1 MPASPIEG
9 AGSYQRAMELAAAG
23 RDEDA
28 YELLAFGTDPL
39 PPEAH
44 AFKARLRKKM
54 EQELKRRFP
63 THDVVLRR
71 SPATDL
77 RSLPLR
83 SRDVF
88 LLHLFREELPLRD
101 ALALSPLDELD
112 NLRGI
117 AKLIDLGLV
126 SAE

>member
-1 MPASPIEG
+1 
-9 AGSYQRAMELAAAG
+9 MELAAAG
-23 RDEDA
+23 RVEDA
-28 YELLAFGTDPL
+28 YELLAVADGPSM

-44 AFKARLRKKM
+44 AFKERLRKKM
-54 EQELKRRFP
+54 QQELTRRFP

-71 SPATDL
+71 SPASDL
-77 RSLPLR
+77 RSLPLC
-83 SRDVF
+83 SREVF